1 MKRYEQFFRV
11 LHSGQ
16 NVRRVFCALT
26 VMAGLVRSVTNSTK
40 ADFSYSALS
49 TVMPALVAGIH
60 VFPTASKTWMAGT
73 SPAMTNESAV
83 QPCRPHERS
92 DMQDYCRENGPGCRF
107 AHPGYDSQRASRQ
120 RARASPLPLPPQRLR
135 PVGRGKRG
143 GGVVRNAG
151 QGRRGGCAAPGQTA
165 RPPPPPPPPPFA
177 SRMGGGGRAATADS
191 LRRLRAPPWDPV

>member
-1 MKRYEQFFRV
+1 MKRYEQFFGV

-49 TVMPALVAGIH
+49 TVMPALVGGIH

-120 RARASPLPLPPQRLR
+120 RARASPLPLPRERLR
-135 PVGRGKRG
+135 AVGRGK
-143 GGVVRNAG
+143 GV
-151 QGRRGGCAAPGQTA
+151 
-165 RPPPPPPPPPFA
+165 
-177 SRMGGGGRAATADS
+177 GGRFDITGNGRS
-191 LRRLRAPPWDPV
+191 EGSRSKGGTRGPPTQPQPRR